1 MIISASRR
9 TDIPSFYSE
18 WFFKR
23 IKEGYVLV
31 KNPVNRKQVFRVKLN
46 YEDVDAFVFW
56 TKNPAP
62 MIRNLHKLEGYSYY
76 FLFTITPYGSEIE
89 KNLPAKNTIID
100 TFKKLAE
107 IIGPDKVIWRYDPI
121 IITPE
126 FNIEFHKESFSRM
139 ACQLQGYTRKC
150 IFSFIT
156 YYDKCIKNMSD
167 VNYSI
172 PGEEE
177 KYILVSF
184 MAESAL
190 DNKIELQSC
199 CEKINFNCSNLVR
212 GGCISSDLVSQI
224 SGRNI
229 ISSTDRNQR
238 GGCLCATSLDIGAYN
253 TCIHRCIYCYAN
265 HSIDAAQKNHKEHN
279 PLAPIITGR
288 LNGDEKI
295 FIKPADKAAPASGKD
310 KQGILF

>member
-18 WFFKR
+18 WFFNR

-62 MIRNLHKLEGYSYY
+62 MIRNLHKLDGYSYY
-76 FLFTITPYGSEIE
+76 FLFTITPYGPEIE
-89 KNLPAKNTIID
+89 KNLPGKNIIID
-100 TFKKLAE
+100 NFKKLAE

-156 YYDKCIKNMSD
+156 YYDKCIKNMAG
-167 VNYSI
+167 VNYSV
-172 PGEEE
+172 PGEKE
-177 KYILVSF
+177 KFILVSS
-184 MAESAL
+184 MAQSAGE
-190 DNKIELQSC
+190 NKIKLQSC
-199 CEKINFNCSNLVR
+199 SERNNFNNCGITR
-212 GGCISSDLVSQI
+212 DGCISSDLVAEI
-224 SGRNI
+224 SGRDI
-229 ISSTDRNQR
+229 IPVIDKNQR
-238 GGCLCATSLDIGAYN
+238 NGCLCASSMDIGAYN
-253 TCIHRCIYCYAN
+253 TCINRCIYCYAN
-265 HSIDAAQKNHKEHN
+265 KSTDAAQKNHKEHN
-279 PLAPIITGR
+279 PLSPIITGR

-295 FIKPADKAAPASGKD
+295 FTKPADKAASASGKD